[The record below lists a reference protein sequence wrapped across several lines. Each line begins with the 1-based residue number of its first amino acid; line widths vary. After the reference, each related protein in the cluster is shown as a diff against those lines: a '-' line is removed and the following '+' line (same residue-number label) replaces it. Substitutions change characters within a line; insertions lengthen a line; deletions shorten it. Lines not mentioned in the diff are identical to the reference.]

1 MASIVRAN
9 VFTVFNLILVSFGVL
24 TFAFGHWEDA
34 LFIGILVANAGIGI
48 FQEWRAKQALDRL
61 AALVAPHA
69 TVVRDG
75 NPRSVE
81 VEEVV
86 PGDLIRIEAGDQL
99 VADGVLDKADGLSL
113 DESILTGESQA
124 VPRFAGDEVRSGSF
138 AAEGSGLYTVTAVG
152 KASYAEKVADVA
164 RTFRHP
170 RSPLERALN
179 LLLIVMVAVMLPLG
193 AIFGYALW
201 ESDKPANE
209 AVTTAVAGV
218 VTLVPEGLI
227 LLTSVTFAVA
237 ALRMAR
243 RGALA
248 QQLNAIE
255 SLASA
260 EVVCLDKTGTLTE
273 AALEVSRAV
282 PTSSVDEAFLT
293 ESLGRYAASSPSRN
307 ATLEAIADAFPAG
320 PEPALGHIPFSSRR
334 RWSAVRVGSV
344 GYVLGAPELF
354 ELGPLAE
361 QAAAEQRDGRRVV
374 AIGTTGTS
382 FERFDVATYPDLP
395 PPGDLVPLGI
405 VVLGERLRP
414 EARETVEFFLREGV
428 SLKVISGDAPET
440 VAAIAEDAGIP
451 SDGPPLDGR
460 ELPEDPRELR
470 RLLMAASV
478 IGRISPEGKQRVIEA
493 LRDDGQ
499 YVAMVGDGVNDVP
512 ALKAARLA
520 IAQGTGSQMAKSVAD
535 VVLVRGEFGVVPEMV
550 SEGRKVLRNL
560 QRVSKLFVTKSAFA
574 VVLILTAGL
583 LPTSYPVLPRHLTLA
598 AALTI
603 GIPALFLALAPSSG
617 VWQTSN
623 FLREVAR
630 FAIPAGTATGLGVVS
645 SYLFAH
651 NVINLSTVEAQTVSV
666 TVLVIVGLYLVLAL
680 EAAGR
685 VRSALVSALCA
696 VLFVL
701 YIFVLVF
708 EGTRDFFQLSQ
719 PTAAIMLCSI
729 GGSALAITGL
739 WLTDDRFVP
748 GLRLPKGPPRRP
760 VA

>member
-1 MASIVRAN
+1 
-9 VFTVFNLILVSFGVL
+9 
-24 TFAFGHWEDA
+24 
-34 LFIGILVANAGIGI
+34 
-48 FQEWRAKQALDRL
+48 
-61 AALVAPHA
+61 
-69 TVVRDG
+69 
-75 NPRSVE
+75 
-81 VEEVV
+81 
-86 PGDLIRIEAGDQL
+86 
-99 VADGVLDKADGLSL
+99 
-113 DESILTGESQA
+113 
-124 VPRFAGDEVRSGSF
+124 VRSGSF
-138 AAEGSGLYTVTAVG
+138 VTEGSGLYTVTAVG

-179 LLLIVMVAVMLPLG
+179 ILLFVMVAVMLPLG

-201 ESDKPANE
+201 ESDKPLNE

-227 LLTSVTFAVA
+227 LLTSVAYAVA

-273 AALEVSRAV
+273 AALRVTHAV
-282 PTSSVDEAFLT
+282 PAPGVDERFLADA
-293 ESLGRYAASSPSRN
+293 LGRYAASSPSRN
-307 ATLEAIADAFPAG
+307 ATLEAIGEAFQAR
-320 PEPALGHIPFSSRR
+320 PEAALGHIPFSSRR

-354 ELGPLAE
+354 PLGPLAE
-361 QAAAEQRDGRRVV
+361 QAAEEQRKGRRVV
-374 AIGTTGTS
+374 AVGTTAAS
-382 FERFDVATYPDLP
+382 FERFDVTQYPDLP

-414 EARETVEFFLREGV
+414 DARETVEYFLREGV
-428 SLKVISGDAPET
+428 QLKVISGDAPET
-440 VAAIAEDAGIP
+440 VAAIAADAGIP
-451 SDGPPLDGR
+451 SGGPPLSGA

-470 RLLMAASV
+470 RLVLASSV
-478 IGRISPEGKQRVIEA
+478 IGRISPDGKQRVIEA
-493 LRDDGQ
+493 LRDGGH

-535 VVLVRGEFGVVPEMV
+535 LVLVRGEFGAVPVMV
-550 SEGRKVLRNL
+550 AEGRKVLRNL
-560 QRVSKLFVTKSAFA
+560 QRVTKLFVTKSAFA

-603 GIPALFLALAPSSG
+603 GIPAAFLALAPSSG
-617 VWQTSN
+617 AWQTPS

-645 SYLFAH
+645 SYIFAL
-651 NVINLSTVEAQTVSV
+651 NVINLPTVEAQTVSV
-666 TVLVIVGLYLVLAL
+666 TVLVVVGLYLVLAL

-685 VRSALVSALCA
+685 VRAALVGALCA
-696 VLFVL
+696 VLFALYALVL
-701 YIFVLVF
+701 AFG
-708 EGTRDFFQLSQ
+708 GTRGFFELAV
-719 PTAAIMLCSI
+719 PNAAIVLSSI
-729 GGSALAITGL
+729 GGSALAIAGL

-748 GLRLPKGPPRRP
+748 GIHLPRSHRGRR